1 VWTKGRFPF
10 LKELPGFS
18 GLGEELRLIYEF
30 EERGGEAF
38 PELKGAV
45 RKHRRDGIKA
55 LIRQMDAAD
64 HDLEYGR
71 ANTTDYS
78 VALARVRTFNSEEQ
92 SARPI
97 PTLWNAVKSAPVV
110 GVRRPRFAGP
120 ARVSTMPALPEIPK
134 DYPEGWDFQPATDGV
149 GYRFSTDDYEYTIT
163 SDDHKYRFGIARAEL
178 DGLQFT
184 MDPAVGK
191 RVKKE
196 KKAGLPPLDE
206 RRRKNARIIVPMAV
220 IDPGSHTQT
229 PDQIKALYDKRRSQR
244 QCDYLYA
251 LSPSTGGRKFGR
263 ELDSICGIPGSYNVS
278 EHGDSCTRRGCMLFR
293 VKTYRVLGELR
304 EVAAKV
310 GEDRTVESLTDAIAA
325 WTAENGRN
333 VVQPSRRGRGG
344 VDGGKEFFWV
354 TRGGE
359 AQAGI
364 RFSSSDS
371 GPGGREEERQDEVGA
386 EWESTGRRLVRGKS
400 AGSGKARFVYEDGT
414 SREVDIK
421 SSDSPSFFSVL
432 NKYYVIVKTTAEM
445 RRIGAGIGLPPEQI
459 ATSKFRDAMFKSGG
473 FVPRCFA
480 CREEGHVRQNCPN
493 VSTTDSVRRGRA
505 AMREAKRPR
514 KPG

>member
-1 VWTKGRFPF
+1 MRAPVRKKFSTFRPICDNCELAKKVGFPGCRPCLESDPVLSKNLPVPFEDPAPSSKNLSTPFGVWTKGRFPF

-45 RKHRRDGIKA
+45 RKRRRDGIKA

-92 SARPI
+92 GARPI

-110 GVRRPRFAGP
+110 EVRRPRFAGP

-220 IDPGSHTQT
+220 IDPGSHAQT
-229 PDQIKALYDKRRSQR
+229 PDQIKALYDERRSQI
-244 QCDYLYA
+244 A
-251 LSPSTGGRKFGR
+251 STP
-263 ELDSICGIPGSYNVS
+263 L
-278 EHGDSCTRRGCMLFR
+278 
-293 VKTYRVLGELR
+293 
-304 EVAAKV
+304 
-310 GEDRTVESLTDAIAA
+310 
-325 WTAENGRN
+325 
-333 VVQPSRRGRGG
+333 
-344 VDGGKEFFWV
+344 
-354 TRGGE
+354 
-359 AQAGI
+359 
-364 RFSSSDS
+364 
-371 GPGGREEERQDEVGA
+371 
-386 EWESTGRRLVRGKS
+386 
-400 AGSGKARFVYEDGT
+400 
-414 SREVDIK
+414 
-421 SSDSPSFFSVL
+421 
-432 NKYYVIVKTTAEM
+432 
-445 RRIGAGIGLPPEQI
+445 
-459 ATSKFRDAMFKSGG
+459 
-473 FVPRCFA
+473 
-480 CREEGHVRQNCPN
+480 
-493 VSTTDSVRRGRA
+493 
-505 AMREAKRPR
+505 
-514 KPG
+514 